1 MVDTPRTLV
10 VMRHARAESLGTTDF
25 DRALTE
31 GGRADAADG
40 GRWLAGFGVVP
51 QHALVS
57 AAVRTAQTW
66 RETAAAAGWVVE
78 PELDRGLYAADVDN
92 ALDLVRALDEAV
104 TSAVVVGHNPTVAA
118 LAQLLDDDEGDVE
131 AGNAM
136 ATGSFPTSATAVFT
150 CRGSWADVQPGS
162 AALVGYHVGRG

>member
-10 VMRHARAESLGTTDF
+10 VVRHAKAESLGTTDF
-25 DRALTE
+25 ERELSE
-31 GGRADAADG
+31 RGRADAAAG
-40 GRWLAGFGVVP
+40 GRWLAAAGVLP
-51 QHALVS
+51 QRALVS

-66 RETAAAAGWVVE
+66 RETAAGAGWDLE

-92 ALDLVRALDEAV
+92 ALDLVRALDDAV
-104 TSAVVVGHNPTVAA
+104 TSVVVVGHNPTMAA
-118 LAQLLDDDEGDVE
+118 LAQLLDDGEGDVE

-150 CRGSWADVQPGS
+150 CRGPWADVHP
-162 AALVGYHVGRG
+162 ATATLLAYHVGRG